1 MKLASSQVRPALW
14 TVAIALT
21 ATSLSGCIG
30 AVDRMDFDNQ
40 MRERGGGMTSELVR
54 GGFDSLAHRYGVD
67 AISVTSIDI
76 SPIETLGVTV
86 RDPEKPSQ
94 LDRFSFDGV
103 ILGEPIPVQVS
114 VTDDLDA
121 RSFTL
126 DQVPA
131 LANVEKLVDD
141 ALASSGVDDG
151 EVSGISVSRTES
163 IHASV
168 MVESPRSRVLVVF
181 EPDGTPFL
189 VQPL

>member
-1 MKLASSQVRPALW
+1 MKLASSRVRPVLWIAAL
-14 TVAIALT
+14 VLT
-21 ATSLSGCIG
+21 ASSLSGCIG
-30 AVDRMDFDNQ
+30 AVDRMDLEDQ
-40 MRERGGGMTSELVR
+40 MRERGGGMTSDLVR
-54 GGFDSLAHRYGVD
+54 NGFDSLAERYGVD
-67 AISVTSIDI
+67 AVSVTSVDI

-86 RDPEKPSQ
+86 RDPGKPSQ

-103 ILGEPIPVQVS
+103 ILGEPSPVQVS
-114 VTDDLDA
+114 VTEDLDA

-141 ALASSGVDDG
+141 ALASSGIDEG
-151 EVSGISVSRTES
+151 EVTGISVSRTEA

-168 MVESPRSRVLVVF
+168 MVESSRSQVLVVF
-181 EPDGTPFL
+181 DPDGTPFL

>member
-1 MKLASSQVRPALW
+1 MKFASSQVRSALW
-14 TVAIALT
+14 TVAIALA

-67 AISVTSIDI
+67 AVSVTSIDI

-86 RDPEKPSQ
+86 RDPGKPTQ

-103 ILGEPIPVQVS
+103 ILGEPSPVQVS

-131 LANVEKLVDD
+131 LTNLEKLVDD
-141 ALASSGVDDG
+141 ALENSGVDDG
-151 EVSGISVSRTES
+151 EVTGISVSRTEA
-163 IHASV
+163 IRASV
-168 MVESPRSRVLVVF
+168 MVESPRSRALVVF

-189 VQPL
+189 VHPL

>member
-1 MKLASSQVRPALW
+1 
-14 TVAIALT
+14 
-21 ATSLSGCIG
+21 
-30 AVDRMDFDNQ
+30 
-40 MRERGGGMTSELVR
+40 MTSELVR

-168 MVESPRSRVLVVF
+168 MVESPRSRVLVIF

>member
-1 MKLASSQVRPALW
+1 MKLASSRVRPVLWIAALA
-14 TVAIALT
+14 VT
-21 ATSLSGCIG
+21 ASSLSGCIG

-40 MRERGGGMTSELVR
+40 MRERGGGMTSDLVR
-54 GGFDSLAHRYGVD
+54 NGFDSLAERYGVD
-67 AISVTSIDI
+67 AVSVTSVDI

-86 RDPEKPSQ
+86 RDPGKPSQ

-103 ILGEPIPVQVS
+103 ILGEPSPVQVS
-114 VTDDLDA
+114 VTENLDA

-141 ALASSGVDDG
+141 ALASSGIDEG
-151 EVSGISVSRTES
+151 EVTGISVSRTEA

-168 MVESPRSRVLVVF
+168 MVESSRSRVLVVF
-181 EPDGTPFL
+181 DPDGTPFL

>member
-1 MKLASSQVRPALW
+1 MKLASSRVRPVLWIAAL
-14 TVAIALT
+14 VLT
-21 ATSLSGCIG
+21 ASSLSGCIG
-30 AVDRMDFDNQ
+30 AVDRMDFEDQ
-40 MRERGGGMTSELVR
+40 MRERGGGMTSDLVR
-54 GGFDSLAHRYGVD
+54 NGFDSLAERYGVD
-67 AISVTSIDI
+67 AVSVTSVDI

-86 RDPEKPSQ
+86 RDPGKPSQ

-103 ILGEPIPVQVS
+103 ILGEPSPVQVS
-114 VTDDLDA
+114 VTEDLDA

-141 ALASSGVDDG
+141 ALASSGIDEG
-151 EVSGISVSRTES
+151 EVTGISVSRTEA

-168 MVESPRSRVLVVF
+168 MVESSRSQVLVVF
-181 EPDGTPFL
+181 DPDGTPFL

>member
-21 ATSLSGCIG
+21 ATGLSGCIG

-86 RDPEKPSQ
+86 RDPGKPSQ

-131 LANVEKLVDD
+131 LANIEKLVDD
-141 ALASSGVDDG
+141 ALGSSGVDDG

>member
-1 MKLASSQVRPALW
+1 MKLASSQVRSALW

-21 ATSLSGCIG
+21 AASLSGCIG

-40 MRERGGGMTSELVR
+40 MRERGGGLTSELVR
-54 GGFDSLAHRYGVD
+54 DGFDSLAHSYGVG
-67 AISVTSIDI
+67 AVSVTSVDI

-86 RDPEKPSQ
+86 RDPGKPSQ

-103 ILGEPIPVQVS
+103 ILGEPSPVQVS

-131 LANVEKLVDD
+131 LSNVEKLVDD

-151 EVSGISVSRTES
+151 EVTGISVSRTEA

-181 EPDGTPFL
+181 EPDGTPYL

>member
-1 MKLASSQVRPALW
+1 MKLASSRVRPVLWIAAL
-14 TVAIALT
+14 ALT
-21 ATSLSGCIG
+21 ASSLSGCIG
-30 AVDRMDFDNQ
+30 AVDRMDFEGQ
-40 MRERGGGMTSELVR
+40 MRGRGGGMTSDLVR
-54 GGFDSLAHRYGVD
+54 NGFDSLAERYGVD
-67 AISVTSIDI
+67 AVSVTSVDI

-86 RDPEKPSQ
+86 RDPGKPSQ

-103 ILGEPIPVQVS
+103 ILGEPSPVQVS
-114 VTDDLDA
+114 VTENLDA

-141 ALASSGVDDG
+141 ALASSGIDEG
-151 EVSGISVSRTES
+151 EVTGISVGRTEA

-168 MVESPRSRVLVVF
+168 MVESPRSQVLVVF
-181 EPDGTPFL
+181 DPDGTPFL

>member
-1 MKLASSQVRPALW
+1 MKLASSRVRPVLWIAAL
-14 TVAIALT
+14 ALT
-21 ATSLSGCIG
+21 ASSLSGCIG
-30 AVDRMDFDNQ
+30 AVDRMDFEDR
-40 MRERGGGMTSELVR
+40 MRERGGGMTSDLVR
-54 GGFDSLAHRYGVD
+54 NGFDSLAERYGVD
-67 AISVTSIDI
+67 AVAVTSVDI

-86 RDPEKPSQ
+86 RDPGKPSQ

-103 ILGEPIPVQVS
+103 ILGEPSPVHVS
-114 VTDDLDA
+114 VTENLDA

-141 ALASSGVDDG
+141 ALASSGIDEG
-151 EVSGISVSRTES
+151 EVTGISVGRTEA

-168 MVESPRSRVLVVF
+168 MVESSRSQVLVVF
-181 EPDGTPFL
+181 DPDGTPFL

>member
-1 MKLASSQVRPALW
+1 MKLASPRVRPVLWIAAL
-14 TVAIALT
+14 ALT
-21 ATSLSGCIG
+21 ASSLSGCIG
-30 AVDRMDFDNQ
+30 AVDRMDFDDQ
-40 MRERGGGMTSELVR
+40 MRERGGGMTSDLVR
-54 GGFDSLAHRYGVD
+54 NGFDSLAERYGVD
-67 AISVTSIDI
+67 AVAVTSVDI

-86 RDPEKPSQ
+86 RDPGKPSQ

-103 ILGEPIPVQVS
+103 ILGEPSPVQVS
-114 VTDDLDA
+114 VTENLDA

-141 ALASSGVDDG
+141 ALASSGIDEG
-151 EVSGISVSRTES
+151 EVTGISVGRTEA

-168 MVESPRSRVLVVF
+168 MVESSRSQVLVVF
-181 EPDGTPFL
+181 DPDGTPFL